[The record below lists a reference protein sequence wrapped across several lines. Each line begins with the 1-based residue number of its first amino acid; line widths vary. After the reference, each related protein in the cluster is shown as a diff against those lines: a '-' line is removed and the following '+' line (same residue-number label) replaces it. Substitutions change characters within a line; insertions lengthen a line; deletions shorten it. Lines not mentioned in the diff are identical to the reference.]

1 MGAESHAHVDADW
14 KTGSKAMV
22 IKSVPMDYM
31 NTIVFAVR
39 GTATFMDWAVNLN
52 AAPTSPSGFLVSM
65 AGDVTRRETVLTRI
79 RMTRAICATQAS
91 ST

>member
-1 MGAESHAHVDADW
+1 M
-14 KTGSKAMV
+14 

-52 AAPTSPSGFLVSM
+52 MEPTSPRGFLVSL
-65 AGDVTRRETVLTRI
+65 GPLSPG
-79 RMTRAICATQAS
+79 RAAW
-91 ST
+91 